1 MKMGLILRAAQ
12 SAVNAVWALRSSPPS
27 SSLHPRDP
35 VLAELFGSSSGTIS
49 GVSVTPETALQCPPV
64 YACVRLVSNTVATIP
79 LDLFE
84 RVSADANQRATGHPL
99 HELVHD
105 RPNSWQTSAEFRAV
119 LETHVLTYGN
129 AFARV
134 VWRGDGLPEALEPL
148 HPREVMP
155 FRANGK
161 LAYRWTPSDGP
172 VQTLFSTEMLHLR
185 RPPFRRDMIRG
196 ESPVEQ
202 HREVIGAAMGT
213 LHYLSRFFSNNA
225 VPKGGI
231 EIPASISDKAAEALR
246 ETWNRRHKG
255 LDNAHNLAILDGGM
269 KYVDLGMSNQ
279 DAQVVENYRQF
290 VAQIASVYGVPLH
303 MIGETDRS
311 TSWGTGIEQQ
321 SIGFVVYCVRPSL
334 VMWEQAL
341 KNTLLTADGRQ
352 RFYFEHNV
360 DGLVRG
366 DFKTRM
372 EGMVMMVQWGISTPN
387 EVRRLLNLPP
397 VDGGDERLHPLNM
410 APASKILD
418 ILLKPD
424 AVSKRMLDELRSP
437 SA

>member
-1 MKMGLILRAAQ
+1 MGLLLRAAQ
-12 SAVNAVWALRSSPPS
+12 SAVNAVWSLRS

-35 VLAELFGSSSGTIS
+35 ALAEMFGASSATFS
-49 GVSVTPETALQCPPV
+49 GVSVTPESALQCPPV
-64 YACVRLVSNTVATIP
+64 YACVRLVSNTVSTIP

-84 RVSADANQRATGHPL
+84 RTGPDANERATGHPL
-99 HELVHD
+99 HELLHD
-105 RPNSWQTSAEFRAV
+105 APNGWQTSAEFRA
-119 LETHVLTYGN
+119 LMETHVLTHGN
-129 AFARV
+129 GYARV
-134 VWRGDGLPEALEPL
+134 LWRGNGMPEALEPL

-155 FRANGK
+155 FRAPRGGV
-161 LAYRWTPSDGP
+161 AYRWTPSDGP
-172 VQTLFSTEMLHLR
+172 TQTLMSHEMLHLR

-231 EIPASISDKAAEALR
+231 EVPSAISDKAAEALR
-246 ETWNRRHKG
+246 ETWERRHKG
-255 LDNAHNLAILDGGM
+255 LENAHRLAILDGGM
-269 KYVDLGMSNQ
+269 KYIDLGMSNQ

-341 KNTLLTADGRQ
+341 KKTLLTAEGRR

-387 EVRRLLNLPP
+387 EVRRLLNMPP
-397 VDGGDERLHPLNM
+397 VPGGDERLHPLNM

-424 AVSKRMLDELRSP
+424 GVSKRLLDELRSP